1 MPKNKNKL
9 QYSQLVIDKDSEM
22 INQNYEM
29 NRMKK
34 ALDPHASEKPMTYQ
48 AQGHTMFRHF
58 EQYDT
63 DLNTYM
69 RGKRES
75 LREFEHEELSDR
87 SDQRSSSDEMQRQNS
102 INQNLFK
109 NKDEGQDGSLRTD
122 SDGGGEEGY

>member
-1 MPKNKNKL
+1 
-9 QYSQLVIDKDSEM
+9 
-22 INQNYEM
+22 
-29 NRMKK
+29 
-34 ALDPHASEKPMTYQ
+34 MTYQ

-87 SDQRSSSDEMQRQNS
+87 SDGRSSSGEMQRQNS

-109 NKDEGQDGSLRTD
+109 SNQEQQDEEKSDGSELHTD
-122 SDGGGEEGY
+122 SDEGGAEQGPKDDAA